1 MSARMGLWLA
11 VLPLLA
17 GCEAKYEVKV
27 GQPTAAK
34 PAPAESKGD
43 QAQDGPK
50 LDKLATSDTRD
61 EKSHDVTDEKT
72 TITPDTTEL
81 YATANLSGL
90 KPGSKVTGAIHA
102 VDVVTAK
109 GEHIKDTSVAST
121 DVDVSDDVDKAG
133 GKLTTNFKFTG
144 PDAGWPVGTYAVK
157 VAVDG
162 HEVGTQELTVAK
174 AEPADSK

>member
-1 MSARMGLWLA
+1 MFEPGKDAHERGFARA
-11 VLPLLA
+11 VDADQTDALT
-17 GCEAKYEVKV
+17 CTNIEV
-27 GQPTAAK
+27 
-34 PAPAESKGD
+34 
-43 QAQDGPK
+43 
-50 LDKLATSDTRD
+50 
-61 EKSHDVTDEKT
+61 DVFENA
-72 TITPDTTEL
+72 ITPDTTEL